1 MKTSTATINIVL
13 LAKPDRTGLHPVV
26 LRAHW
31 QGKMAEK
38 RTGISIPTA
47 VWNKRTCNIQPS
59 YPNSSTLNNQ
69 IHTLYNEAME
79 RKLLLEKEGS
89 IKDIKE
95 VFQSGVIRNKLDYKV
110 LMEEMI
116 KARALSYSTSL
127 KLRYSYS
134 TLCRFMDKDVFRIT
148 DMTCDRL
155 AAYGRWLQSTG
166 LKNGSIKDH
175 LYDVSNVWTY
185 AISQRLVD
193 PTTNPFITFHPKMIY
208 PVMIEKKAITKENL
222 YQMEHTLIDLIVSHN
237 KDLSVFSDI
246 HTDEFALAMYILGYR
261 FGGLALVDMANLR
274 KDKLEVVRKGV
285 LNYYV
290 FRDVQRQ
297 KTNRPV
303 PLIVKQ
309 DIITR
314 PLVEYYLSTPGDYLF
329 PINDHIGSPK
339 EQHKRMNTVARTI
352 NNHLRKATGLDI
364 TYYSCRHTFCTIAMN
379 EPGINLPTV
388 ATLMG
393 RSPAGIFRYVK
404 EISSTEDII
413 NARSLMGL

>member
-38 RTGISIPTA
+38 RTGISIPTT

-59 YPNSSTLNNQ
+59 YPNSSALNNQ
-69 IHTLYNEAME
+69 IHTLYNDAME

-95 VFQSGVIRNKLDYKV
+95 VFQTGDIRNKLDYKV

-116 KARALSYSTSL
+116 KARALSYSTGL
-127 KLRYSYS
+127 KLRCSYS

-155 AAYGRWLQSTG
+155 AAYGRWLQSIG

-222 YQMEHTLIDLIVSHN
+222 YQMEHTLIDLLVSHN
-237 KDLSVFSDI
+237 KELSIFSDI

-314 PLVEYYLSTPGDYLF
+314 PLMEYYLSTPGDYLF
-329 PINDHIGSPK
+329 PINDHTGSPK

-352 NNHLRKATGLDI
+352 NNHLRKVTGLDI
-364 TYYSCRHTFCTIAMN
+364 TYYSCRHTFASLFMGEEGSNPIH
-379 EPGINLPTV
+379 L

-393 RSPAGIFRYVK
+393 RSPAGIFRYVQT
-404 EISSTEDII
+404 IQSDDDII
-413 NARSLMGL
+413 FERSRLGL